1 MSSIIQIL
9 IHLEKFLD
17 YFEKSKESSSLIQI
31 FKKLLLKIEKSSS
44 YPIEI
49 RELANIYNKINSK
62 FKGTIGNNR
71 MTFFIEFIKD
81 LETEGQ
87 NQILSL
93 FTGVKNIQIKNR
105 DKIEFNYDENFIFYM
120 VTLDKEKT
128 YIDLVEENK
137 KEVEDDKD
145 CLIIEKIKKMPEI
158 LVINLEIDNI
168 NIDFEEHE
176 NIIVED
182 SKETY
187 SYTLKGINKYT
198 NFHSV
203 A

>member
-1 MSSIIQIL
+1 
-9 IHLEKFLD
+9 
-17 YFEKSKESSSLIQI
+17 
-31 FKKLLLKIEKSSS
+31 
-44 YPIEI
+44 
-49 RELANIYNKINSK
+49 
-62 FKGTIGNNR
+62 